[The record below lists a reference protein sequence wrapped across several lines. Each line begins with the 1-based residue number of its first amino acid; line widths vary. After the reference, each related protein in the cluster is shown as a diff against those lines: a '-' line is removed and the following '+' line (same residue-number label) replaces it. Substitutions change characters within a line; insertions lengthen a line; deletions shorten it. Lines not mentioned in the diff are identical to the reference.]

1 MRRILDDHNPARSY
15 RDSRQQ
21 VNRLSRPGGDDNL
34 IGIHNHAALKA
45 KMPGE
50 RLSQR
55 PGSLSRAVTDMTGIE
70 VSHHTRD
77 RSGPQF
83 PGK

>member
-1 MRRILDDHNPARSY
+1 MRRISKVSVASM
-15 RDSRQQ
+15 
-21 VNRLSRPGGDDNL
+21 VKTTT
-34 IGIHNHAALKA
+34 AAKA